1 VVKIDCEEIVP
12 EHIKIGEAAAYLAEL
27 KADAF
32 RNLEVMKF
40 TDCRYRCSY

>member
-12 EHIKIGEAAAYLAEL
+12 EHIKIEEAAAYLAEL

-32 RNLEVMKF
+32 RILKKMKF
-40 TDCRYRCSY
+40 Y